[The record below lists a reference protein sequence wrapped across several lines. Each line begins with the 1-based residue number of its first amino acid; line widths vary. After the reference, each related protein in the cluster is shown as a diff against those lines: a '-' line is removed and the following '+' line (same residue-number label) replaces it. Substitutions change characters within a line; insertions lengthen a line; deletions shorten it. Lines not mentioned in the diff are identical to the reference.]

1 MPLHSAVHF
10 ARRCWPTAGAF
21 RLGPPLSKDSKSIS
35 LRGLCQRALA
45 AAVLALAVTGCVN
58 TTDGINDR
66 EAPATVTHNPGAPT
80 GLAVIGTRTEDGT
93 PQSFGLFGANYRP
106 IHFFWVEF
114 DPETGQY
121 ASRAF
126 KDRTRDTTFKFTRGW
141 CFDRPACKDEDYT
154 QAEHILVKL
163 HPGLYILSTINID
176 NHYLSVL
183 PSESSL
189 LYNNN
194 PVALYEA
201 GLIPGFE
208 IKAGEIVYIGDIIL
222 NATGEFPELLRI
234 DSNPEQA
241 RAVLPL
247 YPNVSGEMVVRVSE
261 LKR

>member
-1 MPLHSAVHF
+1 MPLQSAVRLGQSC
-10 ARRCWPTAGAF
+10 RRSVGAF
-21 RLGPPLSKDSKSIS
+21 RLAPTLWKDRKLTS
-35 LRGLCQRALA
+35 LRVRCQRALA
-45 AAVLALAVTGCVN
+45 AAVLALAVAGCVN
-58 TTDGINDR
+58 TMDGINDR
-66 EAPATVTHNPGAPT
+66 EAPVNVTHSPGAPT

-93 PQSFGLFGANYRP
+93 PQAFGPLGPNYRP
-106 IHFFWVEF
+106 INFFWVEF
-114 DPETGQY
+114 DPESGQY

-126 KDRTRDTTFKFTRGW
+126 KDRTRDTNFEMTRGF
-141 CFDRPACKDEDYT
+141 CRGRPACNREDYT
-154 QAEHILVKL
+154 QAEHVLVKL
-163 HPGLYILSTINID
+163 HPGLYILSSIRID
-176 NHYLSVL
+176 NKMLSVL
-183 PSESSL
+183 PSERSL
-189 LYNNN
+189 LYDNS

-241 RAVLPL
+241 RAILPL

>member
-1 MPLHSAVHF
+1 MPLQSAVQF
-10 ARRCWPTAGAF
+10 AQR
-21 RLGPPLSKDSKSIS
+21 
-35 LRGLCQRALA
+35 CQRALA
-45 AAVLALAVTGCVN
+45 SAVIALAMAGCVS

-66 EAPATVTHNPGAPT
+66 EAPVSVVHSPDAPT

-93 PQSFGLFGANYRP
+93 PQAFGLFGANYRP
-106 IHFFWVEF
+106 INFFWVEF
-114 DPETGQY
+114 DPESGQI

-126 KDRTRDTTFKFTRGW
+126 NDRSRDINFTFTRGF
-141 CFDRPACKDEDYT
+141 CGNRPACNREDYT
-154 QAEHILVKL
+154 QAEHFLVKL
-163 HPGLYILSTINID
+163 HPGLYILSSITID
-176 NHYLSVL
+176 NKMLSVV
-183 PSESSL
+183 PSERSL
-189 LYNNN
+189 LYDNS
-194 PVALYEA
+194 PVTLYKA

-208 IKAGEIVYIGDIIL
+208 IKAGEILYIGDIIL